1 MKTDIEYAAPSPTDL
16 KIEAIS
22 TYPPC
27 TGVRVT
33 HIPTGLSVTCK
44 SNRWMVEN
52 REQAMREL
60 EQLIEGNNNAD

>member
-1 MKTDIEYAAPSPTDL
+1 MEAVMLNPDDL

-33 HIPTGLSVTCK
+33 HIPTGLSVTCE

>member
-1 MKTDIEYAAPSPTDL
+1 MGVTAMLNPDDL

-22 TYPPC
+22 AYPPC

-33 HIPTGLSVTCK
+33 HIPTGLSVTCE

-52 REQAMREL
+52 RYQAMREL
-60 EQLIEGNNNAD
+60 EQLIEGNNNAG